1 MNEDQD
7 FNETAESA
15 NEVLE
20 NTDATMNDDNDAVS
34 EDMGEAAL
42 NNIGKIGG
50 SKPEKKKKKLFA
62 SAAANDDKSNTDSRQ
77 DEKIAELT
85 VDLQR
90 TRADF
95 ENFRRQSDVQK
106 EQYGNAVKFAT
117 VKKMLPLLDD
127 IDRAID
133 ANPDTL
139 GPLEKSFAKS
149 VKELGLT
156 KIPAEVGTAFNPD
169 LHDAVMVE
177 GDGEEEVVGEVL
189 RPGYYF
195 GDVVIRP
202 TMVKVKKQ

>member
-42 NNIGKIGG
+42 NNIGK
-50 SKPEKKKKKLFA
+50 LFA
-62 SAAANDDKSNTDSRQ
+62 SAAANDNKSNTDSRQ